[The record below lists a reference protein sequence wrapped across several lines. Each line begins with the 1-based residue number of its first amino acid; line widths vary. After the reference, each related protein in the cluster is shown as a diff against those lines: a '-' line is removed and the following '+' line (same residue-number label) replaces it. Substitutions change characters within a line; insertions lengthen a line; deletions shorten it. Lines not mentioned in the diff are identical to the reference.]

1 MNTDHTKRMLQ
12 RMENP
17 MSTKG
22 HSHEPTEAEE
32 ELLDEFRTEI
42 HDAVRRIMEAWPSGY
57 EGCTVHMLAELVLNV
72 ACVAIGTGWTL
83 EMGMPAMG
91 KTKSEL
97 HDLLDEQ
104 IKIVEEWNE
113 EGI

>member
-1 MNTDHTKRMLQ
+1 
-12 RMENP
+12 

-22 HSHEPTEAEE
+22 HSRELTETEV

-42 HDAVRRIMEAWPSGY
+42 HEAVRRIMEAWPHGY
-57 EGCTVHMLAELVLNV
+57 EGCAVHMLAELVLNV
-72 ACVAIGTGWTL
+72 ACVAIGTGWTF

-97 HDLLDEQ
+97 HELLDEQ
-104 IKIVEEWNE
+104 IKMIEEWNK